1 MSGRAYREVRPFL
14 LSLLRRLWVRDGR
27 TTAIDPEERS
37 FECYVLIDLFS

>member
-27 TTAIDPEERS
+27 TTAIDLEERS